1 MKKKLG
7 TVGIIVILVALL
19 VMWVISLYNGLVQ
32 KDEAV
37 ASTWGQVEN
46 VYQRRAD
53 LIPNLVS
60 TVKGAA
66 DFERNTLQEVVE
78 ARASATQVKLS
89 ADELTEANVAKFQA
103 AQDAL
108 SASLGRLLV
117 SVERYPNLKA
127 TDNFKAFQEQLEGTE
142 NRIAVE
148 RKKYN
153 EKVEEYNNTIRRF
166 PSNIFASMFHFEK
179 KGYFTAKEG
188 ADEAPE
194 VDFDFGK

>member
-1 MKKKLG
+1 MKKRLG
-7 TVGIIVILVALL
+7 TVGIVAIVIVLVA
-19 VMWVISLYNGLVQ
+19 MWVVSIYNGLVR

-37 ASTWGQVEN
+37 SAAWSQVEN

-66 DFERNTLQEVVE
+66 DFEQSTLQEVVE

-89 ADELTEANVAKFQA
+89 ADELTEANVARFQA

-117 SVERYPNLKA
+117 SVERYPELKA
-127 TDNFKAFQEQLEGTE
+127 TQNFSELQAQLEGTE

-148 RKKYN
+148 RQKFNETVKTYN
-153 EKVEEYNNTIRRF
+153 TAIRRF
-166 PSNIFASMFHFEK
+166 PANIFASMFRFDK

-194 VDFDFGK
+194 VNFDFGK

>member
-7 TVGIIVILVALL
+7 TVGIIVIIVALL
-19 VMWVISLYNGLVQ
+19 AMWMISIYNGLVKQ
-32 KDEAV
+32 DEAV
-37 ASTWGQVEN
+37 ASAWSQMEN

-66 DFERNTLQEVVE
+66 DFEQTTLQEVVE

-89 ADELTEANVAKFQA
+89 ADELTDANVAKFQA

-117 SVERYPNLKA
+117 SVERYPELKA
-127 TDNFKAFQEQLEGTE
+127 TQNFSELQAQLEGTE

-148 RKKYN
+148 RQKFNETVKAYN
-153 EKVEEYNNTIRRF
+153 TSIRRF
-166 PSNIFASMFHFEK
+166 PANLFASMFHFEK

-188 ADEAPE
+188 ADETPE

>member
-7 TVGIIVILVALL
+7 TAAVIVILIALL
-19 VMWVISLYNGLVQ
+19 AMWVISMYNGLVR

-37 ASTWGQVEN
+37 ASAWSQVEN

-53 LIPNLVS
+53 LIPNLVN

-66 DFERNTLQEVVE
+66 DFERGTLQDVVE

-89 ADELTEANVAKFQA
+89 ADELTEANVARFQA

-117 SVERYPNLKA
+117 SVERYPELKA
-127 TDNFKAFQEQLEGTE
+127 TQNFSELQAQLEGTE

-148 RKKYN
+148 RQKFNETVRTYN
-153 EKVEEYNNTIRRF
+153 TTLRRF
-166 PSNIFASMFHFEK
+166 PTNLLASMFHFEK

>member
-7 TVGIIVILVALL
+7 TVGIIVIVVALL
-19 VMWVISLYNGLVQ
+19 AMWVISIYNGLVR

-37 ASTWGQVEN
+37 ASAWSQVEN

-117 SVERYPNLKA
+117 SVERYPDLKA
-127 TDNFKAFQEQLEGTE
+127 TQNFRDLQAQLEGTE

-148 RKKYN
+148 RQKFN
-153 EKVEEYNNTIRRF
+153 EKVKEYNTTLRRF
-166 PSNIFASMFHFEK
+166 PTNILASMFHFEK

>member
-1 MKKKLG
+1 MRKKFG
-7 TVGIIVILVALL
+7 TVGIIVIIIALL
-19 VMWVISLYNGLVQ
+19 VMWVISIYNGMVR

-37 ASTWGQVEN
+37 ASAWSQVEN

-66 DFERNTLQEVVE
+66 DFERSTLEEVVQ

-117 SVERYPNLKA
+117 SVERYPELKA
-127 TDNFKAFQEQLEGTE
+127 TQNFTELQAQLEGTE

-148 RKKYN
+148 RQKFNETVKDYN
-153 EKVEEYNNTIRRF
+153 TSIRRF
-166 PSNIFASMFHFEK
+166 PANIFASMFHFDK

-188 ADEAPE
+188 ADQAPE

>member
-148 RKKYN
+148 RQKFNETVKVYN
-153 EKVEEYNNTIRRF
+153 TAIRRF

>member
-7 TVGIIVILVALL
+7 TVGIIVIVVALL
-19 VMWVISLYNGLVQ
+19 AMWVISIYNGLVR

-37 ASTWGQVEN
+37 ASAWSQVEN

-117 SVERYPNLKA
+117 SVERYPDLKA
-127 TDNFKAFQEQLEGTE
+127 TQNFRDLQAQLEGTE

-148 RKKYN
+148 RQKFN
-153 EKVEEYNNTIRRF
+153 EKVKEYNTTLRRF
-166 PSNIFASMFHFEK
+166 PTNIFASMFHFEK

>member
-7 TVGIIVILVALL
+7 TAAVIVILIALL
-19 VMWVISLYNGLVQ
+19 AMWVISMYNGLVR

-37 ASTWGQVEN
+37 ASAWSQVEN

-53 LIPNLVS
+53 LIPNLVN

-66 DFERNTLQEVVE
+66 DFERGTLQDVVE

-89 ADELTEANVAKFQA
+89 ADELTEANVARFQA

-117 SVERYPNLKA
+117 SVERYPELKA
-127 TDNFKAFQEQLEGTE
+127 TQNFSELQAQLEGTE

-148 RKKYN
+148 RQKFNETVRTYN
-153 EKVEEYNNTIRRF
+153 TTLRRF
-166 PSNIFASMFHFEK
+166 PTNLLASMFHFEK

-194 VDFDFGK
+194 VDFYFGK

>member
-1 MKKKLG
+1 MRKKFG
-7 TVGIIVILVALL
+7 TVGIIVIIIALL
-19 VMWVISLYNGLVQ
+19 VMWVISIYNGMVR

-37 ASTWGQVEN
+37 ASAWSQVEN

-53 LIPNLVS
+53 LIPNLVN

-66 DFERNTLQEVVE
+66 DFERSTLEEVVQ

-89 ADELTEANVAKFQA
+89 ADELTEANVARFQA

-117 SVERYPNLKA
+117 SVERYPELKA
-127 TDNFKAFQEQLEGTE
+127 TQNFTELQAQLEGTE

-148 RKKYN
+148 RQKFNETVKDYN
-153 EKVEEYNNTIRRF
+153 TSIRRF
-166 PSNIFASMFHFEK
+166 PANIFASMFHFDK

-188 ADEAPE
+188 ADQAPE

>member
-1 MKKKLG
+1 MRKKFG
-7 TVGIIVILVALL
+7 TVGIIVIIIALL
-19 VMWVISLYNGLVQ
+19 VMWVISIYNGMVR

-37 ASTWGQVEN
+37 ASAWSQVEN

-66 DFERNTLQEVVE
+66 DFERSTLEEVVQ

-89 ADELTEANVAKFQA
+89 ADELTEANVARFQA

-117 SVERYPNLKA
+117 SVERYPELKA
-127 TDNFKAFQEQLEGTE
+127 TQNFTELQAQLEGTE

-148 RKKYN
+148 RQKFNETVKDYN
-153 EKVEEYNNTIRRF
+153 TSIRRF
-166 PSNIFASMFHFEK
+166 PANIFASMFHFDK

-188 ADEAPE
+188 ADQAPE

>member
-1 MKKKLG
+1 M
-7 TVGIIVILVALL
+7 
-19 VMWVISLYNGLVQ
+19 
-32 KDEAV
+32 
-37 ASTWGQVEN
+37 
-46 VYQRRAD
+46 
-53 LIPNLVS
+53 
-60 TVKGAA
+60 
-66 DFERNTLQEVVE
+66 
-78 ARASATQVKLS
+78 
-89 ADELTEANVAKFQA
+89 
-103 AQDAL
+103 
-108 SASLGRLLV
+108 
-117 SVERYPNLKA
+117 
-127 TDNFKAFQEQLEGTE
+127 EGTE

>member
-37 ASTWGQVEN
+37 ASAWSQVEN

-66 DFERNTLQEVVE
+66 DFERTTLQEVVE

-108 SASLGRLLV
+108 SASLGRL
-117 SVERYPNLKA
+117 
-127 TDNFKAFQEQLEGTE
+127 
-142 NRIAVE
+142 
-148 RKKYN
+148 
-153 EKVEEYNNTIRRF
+153 
-166 PSNIFASMFHFEK
+166 
-179 KGYFTAKEG
+179 
-188 ADEAPE
+188 
-194 VDFDFGK
+194 

>member
-7 TVGIIVILVALL
+7 TVGIIVIVVALL
-19 VMWVISLYNGLVQ
+19 AMWVISIYNGLVR

-37 ASTWGQVEN
+37 ASAWSQVEN

-117 SVERYPNLKA
+117 SVERYPDLKA
-127 TDNFKAFQEQLEGTE
+127 TQNFRDLQAQLEGTE

-148 RKKYN
+148 RQKFN
-153 EKVEEYNNTIRRF
+153 EKVKEYNTTIRRF
-166 PSNIFASMFHFEK
+166 PTNILASMFHFEK

>member
-1 MKKKLG
+1 MRKKFG
-7 TVGIIVILVALL
+7 TVGIIVIIIALL
-19 VMWVISLYNGLVQ
+19 VMWVISIYNGMVR

-37 ASTWGQVEN
+37 ASAWSQVEN

-53 LIPNLVS
+53 LIPNLVN

-66 DFERNTLQEVVE
+66 DFERSTLEEVVQ

-117 SVERYPNLKA
+117 SVERYPELKA
-127 TDNFKAFQEQLEGTE
+127 TQNFTELQAQLEGTE

-148 RKKYN
+148 RQKFNETVKDYN
-153 EKVEEYNNTIRRF
+153 TSIRRF
-166 PSNIFASMFHFEK
+166 PANIFASMFHFDK

-188 ADEAPE
+188 ADQAPE